1 MQYGSGQGE
10 PVIREAICEVMKLE
24 GISAHPDDVTVTVGS
39 QQGLDLVT
47 RIFCDPGDV
56 VLFEAPSYVGAL
68 GVFRA
73 YQCEVV
79 HVAMD
84 EHGLVPAALAEAVTA
99 LAQAGRRIKFLYTI
113 PNFQNPAGVT
123 QTLERRAEILRDRR
137 AGRRAGGRGQPVRAA
152 RLRRRPDA
160 GDALDGRGPGGLPG
174 LVLQDLRPGLPG
186 RLGAGAA
193 RGPGEAGAGPG
204 VGHAVPAGVLPVRR
218 GGLPGQPRLA
228 RPDQDLPRDVPGAPG
243 RDDRRAG
250 RPHAGRHQLDHAR
263 AAGSSSGSRCRP
275 AWTPRPCCRGR

>member
-56 VLFEAPSYVGAL
+56 VLVEAPSYVGAL

-84 EHGLVPAALAEAVTA
+84 EHGLVPVALGRGDRRAAPGRADGQVPLHHPQLPEP
-99 LAQAGRRIKFLYTI
+99 GRRH
-113 PNFQNPAGVT
+113 PDPGAADRDPAG
-123 QTLERRAEILRDRR
+123 RR
-137 AGRRAGGRGQPVRAA
+137 AGRPAGGRGQPVRAA
-152 RLRRRPDA
+152 RLRRRPAA
-160 GDALDGRGPGGLPG
+160 GDALAGRGAGGLPR
-174 LVLQDLRPGLPG
+174 LVLQDLRPRLPG
-186 RLGAGAA
+186 RLGAGPA

-204 VGHAVPAGVLPVRR
+204 VGDPVPAGVLPVRR
-218 GGLPGQPRLA
+218 GRVPAATTTGAA
-228 RPDQDLPRDVPGAPG
+228 RSRSS
-243 RDDRRAG
+243 
-250 RPHAGRHQLDHAR
+250 AR
-263 AAGSSSGSRCRP
+263 CTASAA
-275 AWTPRPCCRGR
+275 TP